1 MNVPRDPAL
10 VLTKRDGLILRRHVR
25 GQDPLGR
32 DHPPR
37 RNFLER
43 SGRTIAFRSL
53 GFEVDPE
60 RDLAEVERQAARIFT
75 QPVHDCLSSRR
86 LLEQLGE
93 QRELLGSA
101 ERFKST
107 IDAVAG

>member
-1 MNVPRDPAL
+1 MSAA
-10 VLTKRDGLILRRHVR
+10 KILWGEITLRV
-25 GQDPLGR
+25 GISS
-32 DHPPR
+32 
-37 RNFLER
+37 
-43 SGRTIAFRSL
+43 SGVGGPIAFRSL

-60 RDLAEVERQAARIFT
+60 RDLAEVERPAARIFT

-86 LLEQLGE
+86 LLEQPGE